1 MHVEDSGPVGI
12 SERGVATLEQQV
24 LRAPLE
30 GVILRYGKLYGPGNG
45 FDSRAADGP
54 VHVDAAAHAA
64 RLVLTRGAPGIYNIA
79 EMEGGVS
86 SDKAI
91 KALGGSRVLEFKLH
105 RTHPCIDI
113 NYSPSILTPR
123 CQ

>member
-1 MHVEDSGPVGI
+1 MHPALVPLGS
-12 SERGVATLEQQV
+12 ATLEQQV

-30 GVILRYGKLYGPGNG
+30 GVILRYGKLYGPGTG

-54 VHVDAAAHAA
+54 VHVDAAAHVA

-79 EMEGGVS
+79 EMDGGVS

-91 KALGGSRVLEFKLH
+91 KELGGGKPGSR
-105 RTHPCIDI
+105 I
-113 NYSPSILTPR
+113 
-123 CQ
+123 